1 MSAVKRIKY
10 CDALDFLEN
19 HLPKE
24 FTFSE
29 AKVSTGG
36 RRILIYWKD
45 EIQPMQDGKLRFFSE
60 FGREYLGVSNTNE
73 PHIEYIRKHL
83 EKMYNALLKTQGC
96 WKNYR
101 NFFYRRC
108 RFIQYK
114 LERKGKAEPV
124 AAVFLSLRI
133 SVLLFLC

>member
-83 EKMYNALLKTQGC
+83 EKMYNALLKLKAVGKITEISFTVDVALSNIN
-96 WKNYR
+96 WKEKEKPNLWQQ
-101 NFFYRRC
+101 FF
-108 RFIQYK
+108 
-114 LERKGKAEPV
+114 
-124 AAVFLSLRI
+124 
-133 SVLLFLC
+133 

>member
-29 AKVSTGG
+29 AKVSTGD

-83 EKMYNALLKTQGC
+83 EKMYNALLKLKAVGKITEISFTVDVALSNIN
-96 WKNYR
+96 WKEKEKPNLWQQ
-101 NFFYRRC
+101 F
-108 RFIQYK
+108 
-114 LERKGKAEPV
+114 
-124 AAVFLSLRI
+124 S
-133 SVLLFLC
+133 

>member
-83 EKMYNALLKTQGC
+83 EKMYNALLKLKAVGKITEISFTVDVALSNIN
-96 WKNYR
+96 WKEKEKPNLWQQ
-101 NFFYRRC
+101 F
-108 RFIQYK
+108 
-114 LERKGKAEPV
+114 
-124 AAVFLSLRI
+124 S
-133 SVLLFLC
+133 

>member
-1 MSAVKRIKY
+1 MSAAKRIKY

-29 AKVSTGG
+29 SKVSTGG

-45 EIQPMQDGKLRFFSE
+45 EIQPMQDGKPRFFSE

-83 EKMYNALLKTQGC
+83 EKMYNALLKLKAVGKITEISFTVDVALSNIN
-96 WKNYR
+96 WKEKEKPNLWQQ
-101 NFFYRRC
+101 F
-108 RFIQYK
+108 
-114 LERKGKAEPV
+114 
-124 AAVFLSLRI
+124 S
-133 SVLLFLC
+133 